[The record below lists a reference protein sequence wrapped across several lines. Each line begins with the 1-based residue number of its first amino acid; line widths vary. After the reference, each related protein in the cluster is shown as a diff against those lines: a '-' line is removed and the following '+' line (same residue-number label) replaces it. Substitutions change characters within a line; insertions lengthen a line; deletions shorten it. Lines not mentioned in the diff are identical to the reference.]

1 MPKVTQ
7 KKASYSKITIELVT
21 RAEAKALFGIVDKVE
36 QYRCNETG
44 NFILSKNEADLLVVL
59 SNLDTEGMVNF

>member
-36 QYRCNETG
+36 SYRCDENG
-44 NFILSKNEADLLVVL
+44 DFILTKNEASLLVFL
-59 SNLDTEGMVNF
+59 SNLNTEGRVNL